1 MPIGLPLLKQVC
13 NKILLQRGDDIGSR
27 NGWVYN
33 NSMNTHHELARYL
46 QKQGVLASPI
56 LIESFNAVDRMDFVP
71 SLYQDQAYEDYP
83 LMIGQGQTISQP
95 YTVAFMLEL
104 LELKETDNVLDIGC
118 GSGWTT
124 ALLAHAAAY
133 GSVTA
138 LERIPQ
144 LLTLARNNLQ
154 HYRFANIRLQLAG
167 KRLGLPGQTF
177 DKILVSAAAEEL
189 PMELVHQLNPGGIM
203 VIPIQNEIAV
213 IYKKEHERFE
223 QKDFYGFR
231 FVPLIY

>member
-1 MPIGLPLLKQVC
+1 M
-13 NKILLQRGDDIGSR
+13 
-27 NGWVYN
+27 
-33 NSMNTHHELARYL
+33 NSHYELSLYL
-46 QKQGVLASPI
+46 QDRGTLTSPL
-56 LIESFNAVDRMDFVP
+56 LIESFNTVDRKDFVP
-71 SLYQDQAYEDYP
+71 FDFHDQAYGDYP
-83 LMIGQGQTISQP
+83 LSIGEGQTISQP
-95 YTVAFMLEL
+95 FTVAFMLEL
-104 LELKETDNVLDIGC
+104 LELREEDNVLDIGC

-124 ALLAHAAAY
+124 ALLAHAVRS

-144 LLTLARNNLQ
+144 LLMLAQNNLNP
-154 HYRFANIRLQLAG
+154 YNFTNTRLQLAG
-167 KRLGLPGQTF
+167 KALGLPGQTF

-189 PMELVHQLNPGGIM
+189 PFDLVQQLNPGGIM

-213 IYKKEHERFE
+213 IYKKENERFE

>member
-1 MPIGLPLLKQVC
+1 
-13 NKILLQRGDDIGSR
+13 
-27 NGWVYN
+27 
-33 NSMNTHHELARYL
+33 MNTHHELARYL
-46 QKQGVLASPI
+46 QKHGVLASPI

-71 SLYQDQAYEDYP
+71 EVYQDQAYEDYP

-104 LELKETDNVLDIGC
+104 LELKETDDVMDIGC

-124 ALLAHAAAY
+124 ALLAHAVSS

-144 LLTLARNNLQ
+144 LLTLAKNNLS
-154 HYRFANIRLQLAG
+154 HYDFANIRLQLAG
-167 KRLGLPGQTF
+167 RRLGLPGQTF
-177 DKILVSAAAEEL
+177 DKILVSAAAQDL
-189 PMELVHQLNPGGIM
+189 PMELVRQLNPGGIM
-203 VIPIQNEIAV
+203 VIPIQDEIAV
-213 IYKKEHERFE
+213 IYKQEDGRYA